1 MTQAARIAAA
11 LRPLAPRGMFP
22 AGNGPGTEIGLMDA
36 LGALWEARLAAD
48 PAGGPGAIVVDPK
61 WIVEARKMLGQGEIV
76 GPRHNSWIAQGWARL
91 GAGWFND
98 DETPWCGFFV
108 ADALQRAGL
117 PYPGGGQFARALR
130 WATWGT
136 PTPPRLGA
144 IGVKTRQGGG
154 HVFFIVGE
162 TKDGRYFKAL
172 GGNQSNRV
180 SIVDIEKRLL
190 TAIRW
195 PEGGGDAPAI
205 PLPIMP
211 AGTISGSEA

>member
-1 MTQAARIAAA
+1 MTQADRIAAA
-11 LRPLAPRGMFP
+11 VRPIAPRGQLA
-22 AGNGPGTEIGLMDA
+22 AGREIELINL
-36 LGALWEARLAAD
+36 LGAEFEKRLLAD
-48 PAGGPGAIVVDPK
+48 PAGGPGVAVGDPK
-61 WIVEARKMLGQGEIV
+61 WIVEARKMLGQGEVV

-136 PTPPRLGA
+136 ATPPRLGA

-162 TKDGRYFKAL
+162 TPDRTHFKAL

-180 SIVDIEKRLL
+180 SIVDMPKGLVQ
-190 TAIRW
+190 AIRW
-195 PEGGGDAPAI
+195 PECGGNSPAI

-211 AGTISGSEA
+211 AGTIASAEA